1 MNLKS
6 QLGIKAHDKQF
17 NESAILQ
24 THAKMEKDR
33 QDKLN
38 EIAVQ
43 NGFWLKSQI
52 KNAKAYSQIRLERT
66 TQYKVKSLVFTKP
79 LQIIGQ
85 AGSVIILSKGGIT
98 VNFDKEFRKLKSS
111 DYEPIFLG
119 AEYSNEFDNF
129 LSDREFL

>member
-1 MNLKS
+1 
-6 QLGIKAHDKQF
+6 
-17 NESAILQ
+17 
-24 THAKMEKDR
+24 MEKDR

-38 EIAVQ
+38 EIAIQ
-43 NGFWLKSQI
+43 NGLWLKMQI
-52 KNAKAYSQIRLERT
+52 KNAKAYSQIRLDRT